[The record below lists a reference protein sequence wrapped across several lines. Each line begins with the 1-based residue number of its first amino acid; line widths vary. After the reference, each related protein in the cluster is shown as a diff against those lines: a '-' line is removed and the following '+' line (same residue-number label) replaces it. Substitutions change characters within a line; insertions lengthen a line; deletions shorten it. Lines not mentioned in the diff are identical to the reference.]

1 MRAVIWR
8 VRSAIIAAPRLS
20 PEVWCA
26 PLGPSGPATSHWLN
40 NSQIQRLDLEKSP
53 ENHRRATDS
62 DEVGPMKRIP
72 SANYSLSI
80 ALPGKCS
87 TSHVKPAVNRQPG
100 YRRGTCRAF
109 SKRTAGKS
117 ASLSNH
123 QRIAT
128 TSARLETQTQS
139 KSSKQ
144 SGNEQPASCHQKL
157 ARDTRKQTKQ
167 GKPNQLPANLKA
179 PRRPATRSTQQPNA
193 QNQQPDQ

>member
-1 MRAVIWR
+1 MAPQA
-8 VRSAIIAAPRLS
+8 STQENPAAELLS
-20 PEVWCA
+20 EHCFA
-26 PLGPSGPATSHWLN
+26 
-40 NSQIQRLDLEKSP
+40 
-53 ENHRRATDS
+53 
-62 DEVGPMKRIP
+62 
-72 SANYSLSI
+72 
-80 ALPGKCS
+80 GKCS
-87 TSHVKPAVNRQPG
+87 TSHVLDPGAVWERFCCTRTAPEAVSAAAPVTTIRQQVFHVRPAVNRQPG
-100 YRRGTCRAF
+100 YRRGTRRAF

-117 ASLSNH
+117 ASLSNP
-123 QRIAT
+123 QKIAT

-179 PRRPATRSTQQPNA
+179 QRRPATRSTQQPNA

>member
-1 MRAVIWR
+1 MARRWFSGLFSGSNRWIWEF
-8 VRSAIIAAPRLS
+8 SAPSDAAGLD
-20 PEVWCA
+20 
-26 PLGPSGPATSHWLN
+26 GPSGAHQTSG
-40 NSQIQRLDLEKSP
+40 E
-53 ENHRRATDS
+53 
-62 DEVGPMKRIP
+62 
-72 SANYSLSI
+72 SLGAEI
-80 ALPGKCS
+80 ITERTL
-87 TSHVKPAVNRQPG
+87 HVKPAVNRQPG
-100 YRRGTCRAF
+100 YRRGTRRAF

-117 ASLSNH
+117 AWLSNP
-123 QRIAT
+123 QKIAT

-179 PRRPATRSTQQPNA
+179 QRRPATRSTQQPNA